1 MPLGLVYLV
10 GAGPGDA
17 GLLTLKGQSC
27 IREADVVVYDRLVNP
42 RILAHARPD
51 AELVFAGKSPDGHVL
66 TQEQI
71 NVLLL
76 AKAREGRT
84 VARLKGGDPFVFGRG
99 GEEAEYL
106 AENGIPFEVVPGVT
120 SAVAAPAY
128 AGIPLTHRDFTASLA
143 VITGNEDPRKD
154 ESNIAWDKLS
164 TGAGT
169 IVFLMGMA
177 NLPDIVD
184 RLMRHG
190 RPGSTPAAVIR
201 WGTLPEQ
208 ETVQGTLETIVDR
221 VRAAGLKNPAV
232 VVVGEVCRLRA
243 RLAWFEQKPLFGRR
257 ILVTRAREQ
266 ASVLAERINRLG
278 GEALEFPTIAIRPP
292 ADYGP
297 LDEAIAQIATYDW
310 IVFTSVNGVDHF
322 FGRFR
327 ELGRDVREM
336 GPARLCAIGPRTREA
351 LEERGFRVAYVPEEY
366 RAERIAEGM
375 RQMLR
380 PGERVLLP
388 RADIAP
394 PALAEALAGAG
405 AVVTD
410 VTAYHTVPVAGNA
423 AVVRQLL
430 TEGRIHAV
438 TFTSSSTVKNFV
450 GALGAGDLPRLMSGV
465 AVICIGPVT
474 ARTAAEM
481 GLPVHAVARTYTID
495 GLVEAIRDY
504 FGGSGTGAE
513 HL

>member
-1 MPLGLVYLV
+1 MSFGLVYLV

-17 GLLTLKGQSC
+17 GLLTLKGRAC
-27 IREADVVVYDRLVNP
+27 IEEADVVVYDRLVNP
-42 RILAHARPD
+42 RLLAYARPD
-51 AELVFAGKSPDGHVL
+51 AEFVFAGKSPDGHVL
-66 TQEQI
+66 TQDQI
-71 NVLLL
+71 NEVLV
-76 AKAREGRT
+76 ARAREGRT

-106 AENGIPFEVVPGVT
+106 AQNGIRFEVVPGVT

-128 AGIPLTHRDFTASLA
+128 AGIPLTHRDFTASVA
-143 VITGNEDPRKD
+143 VITGNEDPKKD

-184 RLMRHG
+184 RLRRHG

-208 ETVQGTLETIVDR
+208 ETVQGTLDDIVER
-221 VRAAGLKNPAV
+221 VRVAGLKNPAV
-232 VVVGEVCRLRA
+232 IVVGEVCRMREQ
-243 RLAWFEQKPLFGRR
+243 LAWFENKPLFGRR

-266 ASVLAERINRLG
+266 ASVLSEKINRLG

-292 ADYGP
+292 ADFGP
-297 LDEAIAQIATYDW
+297 LDAAIDRIEAFDW

-327 ELGRDVREM
+327 ELGRDVREL

-351 LEERGFRVAYVPEEY
+351 LEARGFKVAYVPEEY
-366 RAERIAEGM
+366 RAARIAEDM
-375 RQMLR
+375 RRMLR

-394 PALAEALAGAG
+394 PALADALAAAG
-405 AVVTD
+405 AAVTD
-410 VTAYHTVPVAGNA
+410 VTAYRTVPVAGNA
-423 AVVRQLL
+423 ALVRRLL
-430 TEGRIHAV
+430 AEGRIHAV

-450 GALGAGDLPRLMSGV
+450 GALGAGDLPGLMHGV
-465 AVICIGPVT
+465 AVVCIGPVT
-474 ARTAAEM
+474 ARTASEM
-481 GLPVHAVARTYTID
+481 GLTVRTVAREYTIE
-495 GLVEAIRDY
+495 GLVEALRDY
-504 FGGSGTGAE
+504 FGGSGTIAE